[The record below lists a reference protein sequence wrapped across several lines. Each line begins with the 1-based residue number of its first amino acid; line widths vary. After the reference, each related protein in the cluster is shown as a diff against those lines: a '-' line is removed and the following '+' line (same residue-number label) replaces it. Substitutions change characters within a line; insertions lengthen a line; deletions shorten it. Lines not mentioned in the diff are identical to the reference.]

1 MMMYIVKNVFRIG
14 ERRFQVISHAHI
26 FFTSSRQMMSFDAL
40 DWGNTLDK
48 SKDFW
53 MDPTKHG
60 YPMTNDIYFVF
71 TTLLE
76 HINIQFKFCI
86 HNTIFDMKFV
96 SKENI
101 IYMKN
106 IETNPEF
113 RGKGYTKSLI
123 IGIIRCVKDITETLR
138 KMSITLC
145 FPTVVSSKLQQMI
158 SSIGF
163 ESNDNV
169 RYTYDIVYENTMRA
183 EKMIRMLTYK

>member
-1 MMMYIVKNVFRIG
+1 MI
-14 ERRFQVISHAHI
+14 
-26 FFTSSRQMMSFDAL
+26 SFDAL

-48 SKDFW
+48 SKEFW

-60 YPMTNDIYFVF
+60 YLMINDIYFVF

-76 HINIQFKFCI
+76 HTDIQFKFCI
-86 HNTIFDMKFV
+86 HNTIFNMKFV
-96 SKENI
+96 LKENI

-106 IETNPEF
+106 IETNPEY

-123 IGIIRCVKDITETLR
+123 INIIQCVRDITEIK

-145 FPTVVSSKLQQMI
+145 FPTVVSSRLQKII

-163 ESNDNV
+163 ESQDNV
-169 RYTYDIVYENTMRA
+169 IYTYDIVYENTMRA
-183 EKMIRMLTYK
+183 EKMITHTLSLIK